1 MLAVIWTMPL
11 ATIDA
16 TVLIMVDATDTT
28 VLISGLSLLI
38 LVAGPVLLVLGAD
51 EESSAASVMPSLAA
65 DPGSRRETRGGGGG
79 GGWGGQGGG
88 EEQGRTGR
96 AASDTASSLHHRRV
110 ESRDQSQGSR
120 LADRSHQRL
129 ADRRIG
135 LSWRPGESFHGPGI
149 GTFLRQ
155 RPYPA
160 EFEDCRRELATGEG
174 EEI

>member
-1 MLAVIWTMPL
+1 M
-11 ATIDA
+11 
-16 TVLIMVDATDTT
+16 
-28 VLISGLSLLI
+28 G
-38 LVAGPVLLVLGAD
+38 D

-160 EFEDCRRELATGEG
+160 EFEDCRRELATEEG
-174 EEI
+174 EQI